1 MYFHFQIEELRD
13 DYTLKVKLKD
23 GAFNLGEALAN
34 QSSKGAKEK
43 LQEVRGEQKE
53 LGEVR
58 WDWGLG
64 IGGDGSCTKDTD
76 FRIFSRRCGV

>member
-1 MYFHFQIEELRD
+1 M
-13 DYTLKVKLKD
+13 KLKD

-53 LGEVR
+53 LVEVR
-58 WDWGLG
+58 WDWGLDTWWKRKLHQGLG
-64 IGGDGSCTKDTD
+64 ISVE
-76 FRIFSRRCGV
+76 GVVSGTE